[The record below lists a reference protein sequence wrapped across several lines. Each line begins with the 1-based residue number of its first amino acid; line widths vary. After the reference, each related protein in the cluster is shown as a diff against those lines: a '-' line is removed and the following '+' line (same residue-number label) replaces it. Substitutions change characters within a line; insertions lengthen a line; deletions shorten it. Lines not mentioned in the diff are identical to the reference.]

1 MKHQQLT
8 ADVITFTGAISAL
21 GETDQWP
28 LALHLLED
36 MKSQEVLPNHVTYGA
51 ALNACE
57 KLTRL
62 NLLQVFLGSEL
73 ATSGRVLWFDP
84 PGFIGLPS
92 LCSL

>member
-57 KLTRL
+57 KLDL
-62 NLLQVFLGSEL
+62 IESY
-73 ATSGRVLWFDP
+73 
-84 PGFIGLPS
+84 
-92 LCSL
+92 